1 MRATAIIDEPI
12 VLTLASATAAEPG
25 AVLDDLSARRR
36 HARRQQHWVMLFMS
50 LGVLAAAGILQVTA
64 SGDVAV
70 GGLIERPL
78 PTLCMSRSLWNRP
91 CPGCGLTR
99 SFVHLMH
106 GQWQSAWQMH
116 RLGWLFLVAVM
127 AQIPYRLAALRFPDR
142 HVLGLVFPK
151 VFGYVLI
158 ALLILN
164 WLLLLVTNTAT

>member
-1 MRATAIIDEPI
+1 METPC
-12 VLTLASATAAEPG
+12 AACDQRSLFERQRR
-25 AVLDDLSARRR
+25 ARRE
-36 HARRQQHWVMLFMS
+36 QHIAMLVMSVFVLVMAGLLHVTLS
-50 LGVLAAAGILQVTA
+50 EEVELGGPT
-64 SGDVAV
+64 GYK
-70 GGLIERPL
+70 L
-78 PTLCMSRSLWNRP
+78 PSMCMFRSLLHWP

-151 VFGYVLI
+151 AFGYVLI